1 MATTQI
7 DEVELDR
14 IRQDAER
21 VPTLESERDTA
32 TRRAHTAE
40 ATLAAVRILHR
51 EAATVTV
58 SSVEERGLLAD
69 LPLTEAG
76 ALDEAAYAATVQAF
90 VAEKAEAAGAGKV
103 TGFGSTAVEST
114 TGGDPWAEI
123 DTRLNIGKGA

>member
-76 ALDEAAYAATVQAF
+76 VLDEAAYAATVQAF